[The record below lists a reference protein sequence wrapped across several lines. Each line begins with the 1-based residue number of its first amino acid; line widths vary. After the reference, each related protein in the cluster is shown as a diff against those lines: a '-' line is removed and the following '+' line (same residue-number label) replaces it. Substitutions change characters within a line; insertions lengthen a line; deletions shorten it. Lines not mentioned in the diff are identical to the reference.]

1 MSVSAKPGTATPENT
16 YWRPLRHF
24 NFYRATLALA
34 LLVLFRQNILQGF
47 LTQTDRQFFLV
58 ACIAFF
64 ATSLYYL
71 YAEFRR
77 KISFSTQVIAANT
90 SDILLIILLM
100 HFSGGLASGLGMLL
114 IVNIAATGTFLHRR
128 ESHLFAALASFGV
141 LAEQTYNLLNSIS
154 SAGDYSNAGILGMVF
169 FATSLLAS
177 ILGNQLRESTALAEA
192 RAADLLTLEKL
203 NDDIIQS
210 MRTGILVVDEAG
222 RIRLA
227 NDSAESLLG
236 NLPMQNTPRLIDV
249 LPTLHQRLNEWLAN
263 PRMHHKPIRQ
273 QQGLPDIQPGFRPL
287 DNNKGSTLIFLEDAT
302 QLNQRFQQMKLASL
316 GRLTASIAH
325 EIRNPLSAINHAAQL
340 LNESEMNVADKKLTQ
355 IINTQVQRL
364 DRIIQNVLQLSRQE
378 PTQLD
383 AIDLLP
389 WLQKFREEFCS
400 AQSLGEQQIE
410 ISVSPADTRI
420 LFNNSYLHQV
430 LNNLCGNAITHNN
443 KAPADIRIQ
452 LTAFH
457 DEQNQPC
464 LDIID
469 NGPGVAAEQVEQIFD
484 PFYTTSPK
492 GTGLGLFITK
502 EIIESNRA
510 RIRYFPVT
518 GGGSCFRIYFL
529 EAVPAGLA

>member
-1 MSVSAKPGTATPENT
+1 MNLSADETALAPET
-16 YWRPLRHF
+16 TFWRPLRHF
-24 NFYRATLALA
+24 NLYRTTLALT
-34 LLVLFRQNILQGF
+34 LLVLFQQKIMYGF
-47 LTQTDRQFFLV
+47 LSTSDRQYFL
-58 ACIAFF
+58 ITNFAFL
-64 ATSLYYL
+64 ASSLFYL
-71 YAEFRR
+71 YAETRR
-77 KISFSTQVIAANT
+77 KLSFTTQVIAANI
-90 SDILLIILLM
+90 SDILLLILLM
-100 HFSGGLASGLGMLL
+100 HFSGGLSSGLGMLL

-128 ESHLFAALASFGV
+128 ESHFFAALASTGV
-141 LAEQTYNLLNSIS
+141 LIEQTFNLFSNTGT
-154 SAGDYSNAGILGMVF
+154 AGNYSNAGILGMVF

-177 ILGNQLRESTALAEA
+177 ILSQRLRESTELAEA

-210 MRTGILVVDEAG
+210 MRTGILVVDETG

-236 NLPMQNTPRLIDV
+236 NLPMQDNPRLADV
-249 LPTLHQRLNEWLAN
+249 LPTLQQRLNEWLAD
-263 PRMHHKPIRQ
+263 PRMYHKPIRQ

-287 DNNKGSTLIFLEDAT
+287 DNNQGSTLIFLEDAT

-340 LNESEMNVADKKLTQ
+340 LGESDMNIADKKLTQ
-355 IINTQVQRL
+355 IITTQVHRL
-364 DRIIQNVLQLSRQE
+364 DKIIQNVLQLSRQE

-383 AIDLLP
+383 VIELRP
-389 WLQKFREEFCS
+389 WLEKFREEFCS
-400 AQSLGEQQIE
+400 TQALSEQQFE
-410 ISVSPADTRI
+410 ITVSPANIRI
-420 LFNNSYLHQV
+420 LFNTSYLHQV
-430 LNNLCGNAITHNN
+430 LNNLCGNAITHHN
-443 KAPADIRIQ
+443 KALADIRVRMH
-452 LTAFH
+452 AFH
-457 DEQNQPC
+457 DEQNQSC

-469 NGPGVAAEQVEQIFD
+469 NGPGVAADLVEQIFD

-529 EAVPAGLA
+529 EAAPVEA

>member
-1 MSVSAKPGTATPENT
+1 MSAPAEQNELAPET
-16 YWRPLRHF
+16 TFWRPLRHF
-24 NFYRATLALA
+24 NLYRATLALS
-34 LLVLFRQNILQGF
+34 LLVLFQQKIFHGF
-47 LTQTDRQFFLV
+47 LNQPDRQLFLIV
-58 ACIAFF
+58 NIAFL
-64 ATSLYYL
+64 ASSLFYL
-71 YAEFRR
+71 YAEVHR
-77 KISFSTQVIAANT
+77 KLAFATQVIAANI
-90 SDILLIILLM
+90 SDILLIVLLM
-100 HFSGGLASGLGMLL
+100 HFSGGVSSGLGMLL

-128 ESHLFAALASFGV
+128 ESHFFAALASTGV
-141 LAEQTYNLLNSIS
+141 LVEQTYNLLNNIGNS
-154 SAGDYSNAGILGMVF
+154 SDYSNAGILGMVF

-177 ILGNQLRESTALAEA
+177 ILSRQLRESTELAEA
-192 RAADLLTLEKL
+192 RAADLISLEKL

-210 MRTGILVVDEAG
+210 MRTGILVVDEIG

-236 NLPMQNTPRLIDV
+236 NIPMQNNPRLADV
-249 LPTLHQRLNEWLAN
+249 LPNLQQRYNEWLAD

-287 DNNKGSTLIFLEDAT
+287 DNNQGNTLIFLEDAT

-340 LNESEMNVADKKLTQ
+340 LGESDMSNADKKLTQ

-364 DRIIQNVLQLSRQE
+364 DKIIQNVLQLSRQE
-378 PTQLD
+378 PSQLD
-383 AIDLLP
+383 VIELLP
-389 WLQKFREEFCS
+389 WLEKFREEFCS
-400 AQSLGEQQIE
+400 TQSLNDQQFE
-410 ISVSPADTRI
+410 ITATPADIRI
-420 LFNNSYLHQV
+420 LFNTSYLHQV
-430 LNNLCGNAITHNN
+430 LNNLCGNAITHHN
-443 KAPADIRIQ
+443 KALADIRVR
-452 LTAFH
+452 LHAFH
-457 DEQNQPC
+457 DEQHQPC
-464 LDIID
+464 MDIID
-469 NGPGVAAEQVEQIFD
+469 NGPGVPSDLVEQIFD

-529 EAVPAGLA
+529 EAAPIEA